1 MKRCHL
7 GACIVPA
14 APQNVANGRRWL
26 MTLLEPLFG
35 PEHSVCEE
43 SVLLLSE
50 TLTNAIVHGT
60 GDLVGVDV
68 FVDALNVRIEVTDE
82 GGSTLPHH
90 RDDPDGESGRGL
102 PILAAL
108 ARSWGFEH
116 LAEGSLRVWFEIPHT
131 LVSGVH
137 DNGRPVSEPEGIRA
151 GMAPSTRPGN
161 PCP

>member
-1 MKRCHL
+1 MKRLHL
-7 GACIVPA
+7 GACAIPS

-26 MTLLEPLFG
+26 MALLEPLFG

-43 SVLLLSE
+43 GVLLLSE

-60 GDLVGVDV
+60 GAFVEVDV

-102 PILAAL
+102 PILGAL
-108 ARSWGFEH
+108 AKSWGFVH
-116 LAEGSLRVWFEIPHT
+116 LDDGRLRVWFELPHT
-131 LVSGVH
+131 LVPD
-137 DNGRPVSEPEGIRA
+137 DNDRPAGEPGGTRTRVIT
-151 GMAPSTRPGN
+151 STSTGKPG
-161 PCP
+161 P